1 MKRPAFQ
8 FYPADWRKDAALQS
22 CSMSAQ
28 GLWMNLLCVMHECD
42 PYGHLS
48 VNEKPMNTVQ
58 IARLVGMAQKDC
70 ERLLIEL
77 AEAGVSATSETG
89 FVFSRRM
96 VRDERIRNIRADAG
110 RLGGNPKL
118 VGKKVKQIPNL
129 VLTPSSSSSSS
140 PSVKEP
146 PTPKGAGRFGEFWS
160 AWPKSNRKGGRP
172 ECLKVWEA
180 KGFDCQAEVIVA
192 HVSAMAKTPDWKKES
207 GQYIPAPVV
216 YLRGQKW
223 DGAEVDAVETYA
235 GAI

>member
-70 ERLLIEL
+70 EKLLIEL
-77 AEAGVSATSETG
+77 AEAGVSATSEVG

-96 VRDERIRNIRADAG
+96 VRDERIRNIRADA
-110 RLGGNPKL
+110 
-118 VGKKVKQIPNL
+118 
-129 VLTPSSSSSSS
+129 
-140 PSVKEP
+140 
-146 PTPKGAGRFGEFWS
+146 
-160 AWPKSNRKGGRP
+160 
-172 ECLKVWEA
+172 
-180 KGFDCQAEVIVA
+180 
-192 HVSAMAKTPDWKKES
+192 
-207 GQYIPAPVV
+207 
-216 YLRGQKW
+216 
-223 DGAEVDAVETYA
+223 
-235 GAI
+235 